1 MTSCFYKEPEFDTLQ
16 LYAGHEPERSLN
28 ARAVPVYA
36 STSFCFDSTQSQG
49 LFGVNSGSD
58 GFVYSRISNPT
69 VDVFEKRIA
78 ALEGGMSAIATAS
91 GMSAQFVALLTLASA
106 GDNIVPSSFLY
117 GGSQNQLKVIFKKFG
132 IQVRFV
138 GTGKVEDYAVLID
151 GKTKA
156 IYTESISNP
165 TFLVA
170 PIKELAELAH
180 NHHLP
185 LVVDNTLGMGGY
197 LFRPIDCGADIVVQS
212 ATKWIGGHG
221 TTIAG
226 VLVDSGH
233 FNWKAASDRF
243 PSFNTPSEGFH
254 NVIYADLG
262 DGKAFSAKARSEM
275 LRDMGPALNPFA
287 AFLLLQGVETLSLR
301 AERHCENA
309 MQLAKFLDAHPKV
322 SWVSY
327 LGLNSHPS
335 HFRAKS
341 LLRPGLFGGLLC
353 FGVKGGAEASKVFI
367 NNLRLASHLAN
378 IGDAKTLVIQPA
390 ATTHIQ
396 SSDEE
401 QLSTGVT
408 SDLIRVS
415 VGIEAISD
423 IIADFEGALN
433 VL

>member
-1 MTSCFYKEPEFDTLQ
+1 MHCDREPEFDTLQ

-49 LFGVNSGSD
+49 LFGVNSGSE

-78 ALEGGMSAIATAS
+78 ALEGGMFAIATAS

-106 GDNIVPSSFLY
+106 GDNIISSSFLY

-138 GTGKVEDYAVLID
+138 GTDKVEDYAVLID

-170 PIKELAELAH
+170 PIKELAES
-180 NHHLP
+180 HHIP

-197 LFRPIDCGADIVVQS
+197 LFRPIDYGRYMQS

-226 VLVDSGH
+226 VVVDS
-233 FNWKAASDRF
+233 AASDRF
-243 PSFNTPSEGFH
+243 PSFNTPSEGFK

-262 DGKAFSAKARSEM
+262 DGKAFSTKARSEYM

-309 MQLAKFLDAHPKV
+309 MRSQDFRFLDVHPKV

-327 LGLNSHPS
+327 LGLDSHPS

-353 FGVKGGAEASKVFI
+353 FGVKGGAEASKILI
-367 NNLRLASHLAN
+367 NNLRLANHLAN
-378 IGDAKTLVIQPA
+378 IGR
-390 ATTHIQ
+390 
-396 SSDEE
+396 S
-401 QLSTGVT
+401 
-408 SDLIRVS
+408 
-415 VGIEAISD
+415 
-423 IIADFEGALN
+423 
-433 VL
+433 